1 MNACIIFW
9 VDKICSKATSLSI
22 CLFSLYTMAV
32 PAVKNNHNKKSW
44 LVKKPIPN
52 VLSIHSDQWK
62 NTEYCLNAYLNYPTD
77 MHFCYHLCSV
87 KKHQQSIKSKCHI
100 LERRIML
107 EGFWSVHTHRNN
119 TDDGTDS

>member
-1 MNACIIFW
+1 M
-9 VDKICSKATSLSI
+9 LE
-22 CLFSLYTMAV
+22 LYFGGIKY
-32 PAVKNNHNKKSW
+32 AVKLHLYPSVFSVYTPWCCLQLKTITARRVGKLKNKYQMS
-44 LVKKPIPN
+44 LAYRSLEAHRV
-52 VLSIHSDQWK
+52 
-62 NTEYCLNAYLNYPTD
+62 YCLNAYLNYPTD

-119 TDDGTDS
+119 TDDGTNS